1 MIELQNISKKYGDRW
16 VLQNLDLKVNS
27 GERLVILG
35 PSGCGKTTLMRLIA
49 GLENPDS
56 GEIHINGRMVSD
68 PHYSE
73 EPSSRNLG
81 VVFQRSSLWP
91 HLTVAQNILFGLQHL
106 AKEDRDRRLNLI
118 LEQIGLTGFEKRIP
132 AHLSG
137 GEARRVA
144 LARALVIQ
152 PAWLLMDEP
161 LTNLDLGLR
170 IKLIELIA
178 ELIPSETGLIYITHD
193 EYEAEQISQNQF
205 YMPDLRKKKALDE
218 AD

>member
-1 MIELQNISKKYGDRW
+1 MIELRNIIKKYGDRW
-16 VLQNLDLKVNS
+16 VLQNLDLTVNS
-27 GERLVILG
+27 GERLVVLG

-49 GLENPDS
+49 GLENPDG
-56 GEIHINGRMVSD
+56 GEIRINGRLVSD
-68 PHYSE
+68 PHFCE

-106 AKEDRDRRLNLI
+106 AKEERDRRLTLI
-118 LEQIGLTGFEKRIP
+118 LEQVGLKGFEKRMP

-144 LARALVIQ
+144 LARALVIN

-161 LTNLDLGLR
+161 LTNLDLELR
-170 IKLIELIA
+170 KKLIELIV
-178 ELIPSETGLIYITHD
+178 ELVPSETGLIYITHD
-193 EYEAEQISQNQF
+193 EYEADQISRNHF
-205 YMPDLRKKKALDE
+205 HMPDLRTKKAQDE
-218 AD
+218 TD